1 MTGTSAWSAYGSA
14 CVSGRGPQSSS
25 QRTPLVFAYGAAV
38 VTLHDELVAILRSD
52 GNRWMTL
59 QELATA
65 VNARGRYAK
74 RDGSA
79 MGAGQINLRTRA
91 GGSYEHLFERDGQ
104 RVRLRGTQPAP
115 VTVASDG
122 RKPPADEDLRGV
134 LEAAVAALTEPR
146 HPLAKA
152 DAVVPLIPGLYS
164 IYGGSAE
171 WAELGLG
178 EPTDDRPLYVGK
190 SESSLADRD
199 LRTHF
204 GNGRTGSSTVR
215 RTFAALLHDSLG
227 LRGMPRNPARPERF
241 ASYGLSPEHD
251 RLLTDWMRSRLALA
265 VWPGVRTASLITVER
280 AVLQRWQPPLNL
292 KDAHTPWSATISAA
306 RRVMATEARAYAARA
321 AP

>member
-1 MTGTSAWSAYGSA
+1 M
-14 CVSGRGPQSSS
+14 
-25 QRTPLVFAYGAAV
+25 
-38 VTLHDELVAILRSD
+38 VTLHDELVAILRSE

-65 VNARGRYAK
+65 VNVRGRYAK

-91 GGSYEHLFERDGQ
+91 GGSYEHLFARDGQ
-104 RVRLRGTQPAP
+104 RVRLHGAQPMP
-115 VTVASDG
+115 VTVISDR
-122 RKPPADEDLRGV
+122 RKPPAEGDPRDV
-134 LEAAVAALTEPR
+134 VEAAAEALTAPR
-146 HPLAKA
+146 HALAKA
-152 DAVVPLIPGLYS
+152 EAVVPRVPGLYA
-164 IYGGSAE
+164 IYGGSTE

-178 EPTDDRPLYVGK
+178 HPPDDRPLYVGK

-227 LRGMPRNPARPERF
+227 LRGIPRNPARPERF
-241 ASYGLSPEHD
+241 ANYGLSPEHD

-265 VWPGVRTASLITVER
+265 VWPGVGTASLITIER

-292 KDAHTPWSATISAA
+292 KDVHTPWSVAISAA
-306 RRVMATEARAYAARA
+306 RRVMATEARAFAARPA
-321 AP
+321 R

>member
-1 MTGTSAWSAYGSA
+1 M
-14 CVSGRGPQSSS
+14 
-25 QRTPLVFAYGAAV
+25 
-38 VTLHDELVAILRSD
+38 VTLHDELLAILRSE
-52 GNRWMTL
+52 GNRWMTV

-91 GGSYEHLFERDGQ
+91 GGSYEHLFERDGK
-104 RVRLRGTQPAP
+104 RVRLRGAQTVPMP
-115 VTVASDG
+115 VASDG
-122 RKPPADEDLRGV
+122 RKPPADEDLRDV
-134 LEAAVAALTEPR
+134 LEAAVAALTAPR
-146 HPLAKA
+146 HALANA
-152 DAVVPLIPGLYS
+152 EAVVPPVPGLYA
-164 IYGGSAE
+164 IYGGSTE

-178 EPTDDRPLYVGK
+178 KPADDRPLYVGK

-215 RTFAALLHDSLG
+215 RTFAALLHDTLG
-227 LRGMPRNPARPERF
+227 LRGIPRNPARPERF
-241 ASYGLSPEHD
+241 ANYGLSPEHD
-251 RLLTDWMRSRLALA
+251 QLLTGWMRSRLALA
-265 VWPGVRTASLITVER
+265 VWSAVGSASLIATER

-292 KDAHTPWSATISAA
+292 KDVQTPWSATISAA
-306 RRVMATEARAYAARA
+306 RRVMAAEARAYAARP

>member
-1 MTGTSAWSAYGSA
+1 MCGSRLAY
-14 CVSGRGPQSSS
+14 R
-25 QRTPLVFAYGAAV
+25 AAV
-38 VTLHDELVAILRSD
+38 VTLHDELIAILRSE

-79 MGAGQINLRTRA
+79 LGAGQINLRTRA

-104 RVRLRGTQPAP
+104 RVRLRGAQQVP
-115 VTVASDG
+115 VRATTDR
-122 RKPPADEDLRGV
+122 RKPAADGDPRDV
-134 LEAAVAALTEPR
+134 VEAAMAALTASR
-146 HPLAKA
+146 HSLAKA
-152 DAVVPLIPGLYS
+152 EAVIPPVPGLYA
-164 IYGGSAE
+164 IYGGSTE

-178 EPTDDRPLYVGK
+178 KLTDDRPLYVGK

-215 RTFAALLHDSLG
+215 RTFAALLHDALG
-227 LRGMPRNPARPERF
+227 LRGIPRNPARPERF
-241 ASYGLSPEHD
+241 ANYGLSPEHD
-251 RLLTDWMRSRLALA
+251 QLLTAWMRSRLALA
-265 VWPGVRTASLITVER
+265 VWPRVGTASLITVER

-292 KDAHTPWSATISAA
+292 KDVHTPWSATISAA
-306 RRVMATEARAYAARA
+306 RRVMATEAGAYAARA
-321 AP
+321 AR

>member
-1 MTGTSAWSAYGSA
+1 
-14 CVSGRGPQSSS
+14 
-25 QRTPLVFAYGAAV
+25 V
-38 VTLHDELVAILRSD
+38 VTLHDELVAILRSE
-52 GNRWMTL
+52 GNRWMTV

-104 RVRLRGTQPAP
+104 RVRLRGAQTVPMP
-115 VTVASDG
+115 VASDG
-122 RKPPADEDLRGV
+122 RKPPADEDLRDV
-134 LEAAVAALTEPR
+134 LEAAVAALTAPR
-146 HPLAKA
+146 HALANA
-152 DAVVPLIPGLYS
+152 EAVVPPVPGLYA
-164 IYGGSAE
+164 IYGGSTE

-178 EPTDDRPLYVGK
+178 KPADDRPLYVGK

-215 RTFAALLHDSLG
+215 RTFAALLHDTLG
-227 LRGMPRNPARPERF
+227 LRGIPRNPARPERF
-241 ASYGLSPEHD
+241 ANYGLSPEHD
-251 RLLTDWMRSRLALA
+251 QLLTGWMRSRLALA
-265 VWPGVRTASLITVER
+265 VWSAVGSASLIATER

-292 KDAHTPWSATISAA
+292 KDVHTPWSATISAA
-306 RRVMATEARAYAARA
+306 RRVMATEARAYAA
-321 AP
+321 PSSS

>member
-1 MTGTSAWSAYGSA
+1 
-14 CVSGRGPQSSS
+14 
-25 QRTPLVFAYGAAV
+25 
-38 VTLHDELVAILRSD
+38 
-52 GNRWMTL
+52 MTL

-104 RVRLRGTQPAP
+104 RVRLRGAQPVRA
-115 VTVASDG
+115 TVASAG
-122 RKPPADEDLRGV
+122 RKPPADKGLREV
-134 LEAAVAALTEPR
+134 VEAAVAALTAPS
-146 HPLAKA
+146 HALAKGE
-152 DAVVPLIPGLYS
+152 AVIPPVPGLYA
-164 IYGGSAE
+164 IYGGSTE

-178 EPTDDRPLYVGK
+178 EPPDERPLYVGK

-241 ASYGLSPEHD
+241 ANYGLSPEHD

-265 VWPGVRTASLITVER
+265 VWPAVGTASLITVER

-292 KDAHTPWSATISAA
+292 KDVVTPWSPTVGAA
-306 RRVMATEARAYAARA
+306 RRVMAAEARASAAL
-321 AP
+321 PGP